1 MKRLLLLGV
10 SVAVTLSV
18 AVTSTD
24 AEVVKKKKRSSFLES
39 LFGGVTSGGYA
50 RERNQRR
57 DRLNW
62 WELESNFESDAS
74 WRRRPSAA
82 VAYID
87 PEEVA
92 GHGLGNLTYALPK
105 SAAVRDPSFAKLS
118 TAETSASF
126 IRLVLSDKDT
136 PVRAVEAVR
145 KPVLD
150 HYLSTGFRPL
160 WTEAGKV
167 TPRGEELLKLLS
179 QAGEEGLDPDRYL
192 PAVLGSYA
200 DVNAQI
206 AGDGI
211 ALAQLDVGLTVAALT
226 FARHLSGGA
235 FEPGLLSRYHD
246 VTPEYADPA
255 VALKVLSHSPFPAN
269 YLSGLA
275 PRHPAYGALKAGL
288 AELAKRQEIV
298 PQFPSGKRVKIGQ
311 KDERIAALR
320 ERLKA
325 EGFVPANESELKAEG
340 LRTLDKPL
348 ATALR
353 AYQKSK
359 NIAQTGHLDGSTV
372 RALNGGESREDL
384 REKLIVN
391 MERLRW
397 LPKNLGAKHVFVNQ
411 AAFTVD
417 VKESG
422 KNIWSSKVIVG
433 TPTTQTSVFSDEMET
448 VVFNPTWG
456 MPQSILLKEYLPKLR
471 NDPSYLDR
479 RGFHVVNARG
489 KRVSS
494 RSVDWYGVGSGSNIG
509 VVQPP
514 GSANA
519 LGEIKFLFPNSHSIY
534 MHDTPS
540 RELFAESRRSFS
552 HGCVRVENPREF
564 AQVLLNWTPQQVDS
578 KVEAGQ
584 TSSVSVPDKIKVHLA
599 YFTAWPDSS
608 GKIQYFSDIYE
619 RDQTLIKAL
628 RQVAAHFGKNKPTK
642 LVQHSGS
649 GADVKID

>member
-1 MKRLLLLGV
+1 
-10 SVAVTLSV
+10 
-18 AVTSTD
+18 
-24 AEVVKKKKRSSFLES
+24 
-39 LFGGVTSGGYA
+39 
-50 RERNQRR
+50 
-57 DRLNW
+57 
-62 WELESNFESDAS
+62 
-74 WRRRPSAA
+74 
-82 VAYID
+82 
-87 PEEVA
+87 
-92 GHGLGNLTYALPK
+92 
-105 SAAVRDPSFAKLS
+105 
-118 TAETSASF
+118 
-126 IRLVLSDKDT
+126 
-136 PVRAVEAVR
+136 
-145 KPVLD
+145 
-150 HYLSTGFRPL
+150 
-160 WTEAGKV
+160 
-167 TPRGEELLKLLS
+167 
-179 QAGEEGLDPDRYL
+179 
-192 PAVLGSYA
+192 
-200 DVNAQI
+200 
-206 AGDGI
+206 
-211 ALAQLDVGLTVAALT
+211 
-226 FARHLSGGA
+226 
-235 FEPGLLSRYHD
+235 
-246 VTPEYADPA
+246 
-255 VALKVLSHSPFPAN
+255 
-269 YLSGLA
+269 
-275 PRHPAYGALKAGL
+275 
-288 AELAKRQEIV
+288 
-298 PQFPSGKRVKIGQ
+298 
-311 KDERIAALR
+311 
-320 ERLKA
+320 
-325 EGFVPANESELKAEG
+325 
-340 LRTLDKPL
+340 
-348 ATALR
+348 
-353 AYQKSK
+353 
-359 NIAQTGHLDGSTV
+359 
-372 RALNGGESREDL
+372 
-384 REKLIVN
+384 
-391 MERLRW
+391 
-397 LPKNLGAKHVFVNQ
+397 
-411 AAFTVD
+411 
-417 VKESG
+417 
-422 KNIWSSKVIVG
+422 
-433 TPTTQTSVFSDEMET
+433 VFSDEMET